1 MSSDLDCPSVGGGS
15 FSVDKHRGGGLS
27 EGEGPQR
34 KSKGIYSKEATYVQ
48 LHAALTSRCMRQPA
62 FGDMGSGSK
71 VMTNERHSLALEHIG
86 MESGRRT
93 VTIYRKL
100 AQSYNFS

>member
-1 MSSDLDCPSVGGGS
+1 MKD
-15 FSVDKHRGGGLS
+15 
-27 EGEGPQR
+27 
-34 KSKGIYSKEATYVQ
+34 IYSKEATYVQ
-48 LHAALTSRCMRQPA
+48 LHAALTSRCVRQPA
-62 FGDMGSGSK
+62 FRDMGSGSK

-100 AQSYNFS
+100 KQNYNFS

>member
-1 MSSDLDCPSVGGGS
+1 MD
-15 FSVDKHRGGGLS
+15 GGGLS
-27 EGEGPQR
+27 KGEGPQR
-34 KSKGIYSKEATYVQ
+34 KLKDIYSKEATYVQ
-48 LHAALTSRCMRQPA
+48 LHAALTSRCVRQPA
-62 FGDMGSGSK
+62 FRDMGSGSK

-100 AQSYNFS
+100 KQNYNFS